1 MLGGVS
7 SLRVTAAAAVCLTVA
22 FALAGP
28 GEFAALR
35 ATPPEGWSAAL
46 MLLLVLAAAGAMSR
60 VSPAIAGYLVLRV
73 LFDLCGVGQPLWWGV
88 PLLVA
93 GAAIAAIGSLRA
105 ALADT
110 LHTAVSAGSLHLFGM
125 AAMALGVALFARAVD
140 LPSVTSQALDA
151 AWLALVGNVLCR
163 TLLLRCADA
172 TESGA
177 GTRRLD
183 RLGGLIHRMPVTAGS
198 CLVGLFAVAM
208 LPPGLGFAAFWLL
221 FQSLLAAARIG
232 EIGPQVLVVC
242 VAALAA
248 LSVGL
253 AGLAAVRL
261 FGVVFLGVPRT
272 PRAAVADDAPRPVRI
287 VLGGLAAATAL
298 LGVLPG
304 LALLPAAGWTRAT
317 RSMSLLILRTG
328 AETPGYSPVAAAGLL
343 AVAGIAAMWVSRRT
357 GEQQREPAWS
367 GGFAAPPSWLPFG
380 DPATQ
385 YGPGSFTEALRRVLA
400 LLPAI
405 ATIHDRI
412 GRWRETGLRVA
423 AALVAPR
430 GNRSKI
436 DSVVASYTP
445 AFQPTRSE

>member
-1 MLGGVS
+1 M
-7 SLRVTAAAAVCLTVA
+7 R
-22 FALAGP
+22 
-28 GEFAALR
+28 R
-35 ATPPEGWSAAL
+35 
-46 MLLLVLAAAGAMSR
+46 
-60 VSPAIAGYLVLRV
+60 
-73 LFDLCGVGQPLWWGV
+73 
-88 PLLVA
+88 
-93 GAAIAAIGSLRA
+93 
-105 ALADT
+105 
-110 LHTAVSAGSLHLFGM
+110 
-125 AAMALGVALFARAVD
+125 
-140 LPSVTSQALDA
+140 
-151 AWLALVGNVLCR
+151 R
-163 TLLLRCADA
+163 T
-172 TESGA
+172 GA

-253 AGLAAVRL
+253 AGLATVRL

-287 VLGGLAAATAL
+287 LLGGLAAATAL
-298 LGVLPG
+298 LGVLPS

-317 RSMSLLILRTG
+317 QSMSLLILRTG

-343 AVAGIAAMWVSRRT
+343 AVAGFAAMWVSRRT

-367 GGFAAPPSWLPFG
+367 GGFAEPPSWLPFG

-385 YGPGSFTEALRRVLA
+385 YGPASFTEALR
-400 LLPAI
+400 
-405 ATIHDRI
+405 
-412 GRWRETGLRVA
+412 
-423 AALVAPR
+423 
-430 GNRSKI
+430 
-436 DSVVASYTP
+436 
-445 AFQPTRSE
+445 TRSGAAGVRHDP